1 MQLDANY
8 YNRYKRVFVV
18 ICNSFTCGRVPF
30 LLFSHLFPFFHF
42 ISRTVNSFRIKSRGS
57 YRPRARAS
65 IRFLSYPYRSLF
77 PRAASRY
84 ILSTASVL
92 TMILNNTRRPSPHL
106 LNVRR
111 IPLVLSVAGNI
122 ASLFPRVCLRTRATS
137 RTVEEI
143 NILNSSKIIK
153 ALFKAFHGFAD
164 RFHLYFLSA
173 EIIIQRRYN

>member
-1 MQLDANY
+1 MPFDANY
-8 YNRYKRVFVV
+8 YSKYKRIFTV

-30 LLFSHLFPFFHF
+30 LVPLFSFFHF
-42 ISRTVNSFRIKSRGS
+42 ISRTINSFRIKSRGS
-57 YRPRARAS
+57 YRSHARAS

-77 PRAASRY
+77 PWAASRY
-84 ILSTASVL
+84 ILSTSSVL

-122 ASLFPRVCLRTRATS
+122 MSLFPRVYLRARATS

-143 NILNSSKIIK
+143 NISLILRKS
-153 ALFKAFHGFAD
+153 
-164 RFHLYFLSA
+164 
-173 EIIIQRRYN
+173 